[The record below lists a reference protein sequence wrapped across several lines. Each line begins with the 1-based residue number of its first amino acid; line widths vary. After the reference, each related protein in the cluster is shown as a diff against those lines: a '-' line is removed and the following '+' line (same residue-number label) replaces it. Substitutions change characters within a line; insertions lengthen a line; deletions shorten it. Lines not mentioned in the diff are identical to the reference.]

1 MRKRILVAPA
11 AIVLLAAYGA
21 AAQQSQ
27 SAAPQNPPAQS
38 QTAPSLADAARKA
51 REAKKPETKT
61 SKVFTNDNLPSSA
74 EVNVVGAE
82 PPAETTGAPA
92 ASANK
97 KLTLAEEEQSWRA
110 RFGAA
115 RAKLDRD
122 QATLDVLQRE
132 MSSLQLNYYPNDPM
146 KQLQQSVT
154 RSDII
159 SQQAKIEKKQAD
171 IAADKTALSDLEDA
185 LRHAGGDPGWAR

>member
-11 AIVLLAAYGA
+11 AIALLAAYGA

-27 SAAPQNPPAQS
+27 SAPPENPPAQS
-38 QTAPSLADAARKA
+38 QPAPSLADAARKS
-51 REAKKPETKT
+51 REAKKSETKT
-61 SKVFTNDNLPSSA
+61 GKVFTNDNLPSSA

-82 PPAETTGAPA
+82 PAADNTGAPA
-92 ASANK
+92 VANAK
-97 KLTLAEEEQSWRA
+97 KPSLAQEEQAWRG
-110 RFGAA
+110 RFAAA

-122 QATLDVLQRE
+122 QATLDILQRE
-132 MSSLQLNYYPNDPM
+132 MSNLQLNYYPNDPQ

-159 SQQAKIEKKQAD
+159 GQQSKIEKKQAD
-171 IAADKTALSDLEDA
+171 VAADKAAISDLEDA
-185 LRHAGGDPGWAR
+185 LRHSGGDPGWAR

>member
-1 MRKRILVAPA
+1 MHKRFLMAPA

-27 SAAPQNPPAQS
+27 SAPPENPPAQT
-38 QTAPSLADAARKA
+38 QTAPSLADAARKS
-51 REAKKPETKT
+51 REAKKSETKT
-61 SKVFTNDNLPSSA
+61 GKVFTNDNLPSSA
-74 EVNVVGAE
+74 EVNVVGTE
-82 PPAETTGAPA
+82 PAVDSTGAPVVP
-92 ASANK
+92 ANR
-97 KLTLAEEEQSWRA
+97 KLSLEQEEQSWRA
-110 RFGAA
+110 RFAMA

-122 QATLDVLQRE
+122 QATLDILQRE
-132 MSSLQLNYYPNDPM
+132 MSNLQLNYYPNDPM

-159 SQQAKIEKKQAD
+159 SQQNKIAKKQAD
-171 IAADKTALSDLEDA
+171 VAADKTALSDLEDA

>member
-1 MRKRILVAPA
+1 MRKRILAAPA
-11 AIVLLAAYGA
+11 AMMLLAAYGA
-21 AAQQSQ
+21 AAQQPQ
-27 SAAPQNPPAQS
+27 SAPPENPPAQS
-38 QTAPSLADAARKA
+38 QPAPSLADAARKA

-61 SKVFTNDNLPSSA
+61 SKVFTNDNLPSGA

-97 KLTLAEEEQSWRA
+97 KLSLAQEEQSWRA

-122 QATLDVLQRE
+122 QATLDILQRE
-132 MSSLQLNYYPNDPM
+132 MSNLQLNYYPNDPM
-146 KQLQQSVT
+146 KQLPQSVT

-171 IAADKTALSDLEDA
+171 VAADKAALSDLEDA

>member
-1 MRKRILVAPA
+1 MRKRILVAPS
-11 AIVLLAAYGA
+11 AILLLAAYGA

-27 SAAPQNPPAQS
+27 SAPPENPPAQS
-38 QTAPSLADAARKA
+38 QPTPSLADAARKS

-82 PPAETTGAPA
+82 SAADNTGAPA
-92 ASANK
+92 VANAK
-97 KLTLAEEEQSWRA
+97 KPSLAQEEQAWRG
-110 RFGAA
+110 RFTAA

-122 QATLDVLQRE
+122 QATLDILQRE
-132 MSSLQLNYYPNDPM
+132 MSNLQLNYYPNDPM

-159 SQQAKIEKKQAD
+159 SQQNKIEKKQAD
-171 IAADKTALSDLEDA
+171 VAADKAALSDLEDA

>member
-1 MRKRILVAPA
+1 MRKRILVAPS
-11 AIVLLAAYGA
+11 AILLLAAYGA

-27 SAAPQNPPAQS
+27 SAPPENPPAQS
-38 QTAPSLADAARKA
+38 QPTPSLADAARKS

-82 PPAETTGAPA
+82 PAADNAGAPA
-92 ASANK
+92 VANAK
-97 KLTLAEEEQSWRA
+97 KQSLAQEEQAWRG
-110 RFGAA
+110 RFAAA

-122 QATLDVLQRE
+122 QATLDILQRE
-132 MSSLQLNYYPNDPM
+132 MSNLQLNYYPNDPN

-159 SQQAKIEKKQAD
+159 GQQSKIEKKQAD
-171 IAADKTALSDLEDA
+171 VAADKTALSDLEDA